1 MNIAEVYTYYTY
13 MQEPDKM
20 MQCPP
25 DGIYVYST
33 IAAQEKCCVNH
44 EHHRSDTD
52 PVQHEVDVQ

>member
-1 MNIAEVYTYYTY
+1 MILLYMYIAEVYMYYTY

-33 IAAQEKCCVNH
+33 IA
-44 EHHRSDTD
+44 T
-52 PVQHEVDVQ
+52 